1 MFSFHWLLIVNY
13 LLGSDLHGRLERLKT
28 ANNNKTLWLRVYYT
42 NQQQERPLLNKKSK
56 SMRKP
61 ELHARGVVG
70 HSLKSLHRA
79 SSSLSQ
85 VALHPVFLFWFW
97 DIRSN
102 LSQAELH
109 PKFRSV
115 CRMLSKRQAIAE
127 PWSYSFTIILID
139 RVRVRVRARQMDPPA
154 QSSRQRLPRQCRALH
169 QLSDRRRHRGSQ
181 PWESDKNSK

>member
-42 NQQQERPLLNKKSK
+42 NQQKERPILRKKRK

-61 ELHARGVVG
+61 EFHARGVVG

-85 VALHPVFLFWFW
+85 VALHPVFYLEVFFYFLSQEALHPVFLFWFW
-97 DIRSN
+97 DILSMSVPSSAPPCFYLDFEVFFYF
-102 LSQAELH
+102 LSQVALH
-109 PKFRSV
+109 PVFRCASI
-115 CRMLSKRQAIAE
+115 S
-127 PWSYSFTIILID
+127 
-139 RVRVRVRARQMDPPA
+139 
-154 QSSRQRLPRQCRALH
+154 
-169 QLSDRRRHRGSQ
+169 
-181 PWESDKNSK
+181 